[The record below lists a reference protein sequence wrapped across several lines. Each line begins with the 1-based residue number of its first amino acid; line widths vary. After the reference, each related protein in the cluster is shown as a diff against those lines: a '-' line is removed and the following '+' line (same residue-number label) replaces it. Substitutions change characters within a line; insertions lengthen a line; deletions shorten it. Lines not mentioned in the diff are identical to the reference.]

1 MFNVL
6 GSWLKLFTFV
16 RHWPG
21 LTMLTQLHWNWVII
35 LFFSDSVSTLW
46 SSTLGGAQWPRRVVT
61 APGPAHSACT
71 GHVPWATVHC
81 TPARPDTNY
90 MRRRSR
96 GVSNISNIGYRNF
109 TTILYYF
116 INVVSFWKVRFVYI
130 SVLSFEKPANIF
142 QSNSEL
148 NTIHSLPTAT
158 QISLRIT
165 PLSRLQCTVKSTVCT
180 SVQRPPC
187 PAHLSCTTLIRARG
201 NIIVVHPHY
210 SLDMYFWNLFKRSGQ
225 TKVLFGTMLL
235 EIFARVSNPK
245 TGGWEASA
253 VSGRM
258 LRIFHVSFPTMSY
271 HGPRSI

>member
-116 INVVSFWKVRFVYI
+116 INVVSEKFG
-130 SVLSFEKPANIF
+130 SFTY
-142 QSNSEL
+142 QSFRLKSQPTSFSQIL
-148 NTIHSLPTAT
+148 NLIQYTH
-158 QISLRIT
+158 
-165 PLSRLQCTVKSTVCT
+165 SRLRLKSRWESHLSHAY
-180 SVQRPPC
+180 SVQ
-187 PAHLSCTTLIRARG
+187 
-201 NIIVVHPHY
+201 
-210 SLDMYFWNLFKRSGQ
+210 
-225 TKVLFGTMLL
+225 
-235 EIFARVSNPK
+235 
-245 TGGWEASA
+245 
-253 VSGRM
+253 
-258 LRIFHVSFPTMSY
+258 
-271 HGPRSI
+271 